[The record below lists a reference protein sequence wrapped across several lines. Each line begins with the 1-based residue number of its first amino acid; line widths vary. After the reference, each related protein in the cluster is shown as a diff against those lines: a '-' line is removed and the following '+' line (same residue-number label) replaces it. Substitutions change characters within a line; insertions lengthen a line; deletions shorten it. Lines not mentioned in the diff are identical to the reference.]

1 MQDNKRKENEKINE
15 ITYNKATE
23 INYYMAY
30 EKRYS
35 QVYEKNMLWTSKK
48 ATPDVIAF
56 LKRYKIS

>member
-30 EKRYS
+30 KKRYS
-35 QVYEKNMLWTSKK
+35 QVYNKKMMWISK
-48 ATPDVIAF
+48 
-56 LKRYKIS
+56 

>member
-30 EKRYS
+30 VHDLFNCK
-35 QVYEKNMLWTSKK
+35 
-48 ATPDVIAF
+48 
-56 LKRYKIS
+56 